1 MHFCVMRVILRVTN
15 VRESKTV
22 LDSGFHAMY
31 SGFRIPDT
39 LSVEIGSRIP
49 KPRISDSTGTTC
61 WIPNSRSKS
70 GPGINATQASQ
81 THSFA
86 STTGR
91 KQKKLKRKDVHRC
104 DKHKHKQKIRH
115 TDAKVSNFD
124 DTAVGA
130 KEFITGIQSKIRLW
144 WEKRGSVTSAMVLT
158 FMVMLVSCRFIN
170 RHNIYTTTNINKRT
184 AN

>member
-1 MHFCVMRVILRVTN
+1 MRYASNITSHQCKRIQ
-15 VRESKTV
+15 
-22 LDSGFHAMY
+22 DSLGFWIPRHV
-31 SGFRIPDT
+31 FRIPDT

-86 STTGR
+86 STTGS